1 MNSEYHFVIPGDTY
15 KVIYDS
21 EHVLHPG
28 TLIVPLE
35 DANLFYCV
43 LKKDYVPGQHRK
55 SFYRDYYIMEAQ
67 EVESVESESSNKIKV
82 KDIEISV
89 STNRVG
95 SEVKRY
101 ITVPVDTTEEEIS
114 ELAWEIALDMINFT
128 WREP

>member
-1 MNSEYHFVIPGDTY
+1 MNSEYHFVMPGATY

-21 EHVLHPG
+21 EHTLRPG

-43 LKKDYVPGQHRK
+43 LKEDYVPGQHRK
-55 SFYRDYYIMEAQ
+55 SFYRDYYVMEAE
-67 EVESVESESSNKIKV
+67 EVEFVENEGSNKTKV

-95 SEVKRY
+95 SEVKGY
-101 ITVPVDTTEEEIS
+101 ITVPVDATEEKIS
-114 ELAWEIALDMINFT
+114 ELAWETALDMINFT